1 MESGFFVETKD
12 IVFLVIAGYAAL
24 VSTVA
29 LGRAVLRDRRRVKV
43 SGTVQIA
50 VSQVNVTE
58 YLAVEAVNSG
68 QRSVTI
74 RNLTWKL
81 PDGQSLV
88 PTPSD
93 DPVILHSN
101 TTLPIE
107 LVDGA
112 TAKMFIDKAKVVN
125 VLRDR
130 NYSGAVVLVPQAT
143 DSVGKTFV
151 GKGLELKI

>member
-1 MESGFFVETKD
+1 M
-12 IVFLVIAGYAAL
+12 
-24 VSTVA
+24 
-29 LGRAVLRDRRRVKV
+29 LRDRRMVKV
-43 SGTVQIA
+43 SGSVRLA
-50 VSQVNVTE
+50 VSQVNATQ

-88 PTPSD
+88 PTPSE

-101 TTLPIE
+101 TALPIE

-112 TAKMFIDKAKVVN
+112 TATMFIDKAKVVN
-125 VLRDR
+125 VLRQRDF
-130 NYSGAVVLVPQAT
+130 SGVVLLVPQAT
-143 DSVGKTFV
+143 DSVGATYV
-151 GKGLELKI
+151 GEALELRI